1 MKILI
6 VSQYFW
12 PENFR
17 INELAQEFLKN
28 GHNVTVL
35 TGLPNYPDGEIYK
48 EFTENKNSFSI
59 YKGIKIIRV
68 PIYPRKKGRINLIL
82 NYLSF
87 LVSGTFY
94 VLLKLR
100 KKNFD
105 FVFTFQLSP
114 ITSAIPSIFYSLINQ
129 SVHILWV
136 LDLWPETLID
146 LGILKKKFNIKIFRI
161 FVNWIYRRSDIIL
174 AQSKSFVENIK
185 QFNPYKKNIYY
196 YPSWGEADLF
206 SENIKPTDEIKPSDK
221 FTILFAGNIGEAQD
235 FKSVIKAVKLL
246 SSKNIRNFRIILLG
260 EGSKKKWLVNEIKRL
275 GIESYFEIK
284 QKYPLEEMPS
294 FFYHADALLVSL
306 LSRNGFNMT
315 IPGKIQFYLS
325 SGIPI
330 IGMINGE
337 GSRVIKEA
345 KAGLVCE
352 ASNYLEL
359 SNLILKMSYLE
370 KKELKEMG
378 NNGKLYCE
386 KEFSKSNQVKR
397 LLEIFE
403 NFSREK

>member
-17 INELAQEFLKN
+17 INELAEELIKN
-28 GHNVTVL
+28 GHNVTIL
-35 TGLPNYPDGEIYK
+35 TGLPNYPEGEIFEEYR
-48 EFTENKNSFSI
+48 ENKLNFSI

-68 PIYPRKKGRINLIL
+68 PIFPRKKGRINLII

-87 LVSGTFY
+87 LISGTFY

-100 KKNFD
+100 KKKFD
-105 FVFTFQLSP
+105 FVLTFQLSP
-114 ITSAIPSIFYSLINQ
+114 ITSAIPSIFYSLMNK

-146 LGILKKKFNIKIFRI
+146 LGILKNKFKIRFFRI

-185 QFNPYKKNIYY
+185 NSIPYKKNIYY
-196 YPSWGEADLF
+196 FPSWGESNLF
-206 SENIKPTDEIKPSDK
+206 SNDIEPSDEIKPSDK

-235 FKSVIKAVKLL
+235 FKSVVKAVKLL
-246 SSKNIRNFRIILLG
+246 SSKKINNFRIILLG
-260 EGSKKKWLVNEIKRL
+260 EGSKKKWLINEIKIL

-284 QKYPLEEMPS
+284 QKYPLEKMPS

-306 LSRNGFNMT
+306 LNRNGFNMT
-315 IPGKIQFYLS
+315 IPGKIPFYMS
-325 SGIPI
+325 SGKPI

-337 GSRVIKEA
+337 GSKIIKEA
-345 KAGLVCE
+345 KAGLVCQ
-352 ASNYLEL
+352 ASDFLEL
-359 SNLILKMSYLE
+359 SNLILKMSSLDN
-370 KKELKEMG
+370 KTLSEMG
-378 NNGKLYCE
+378 KNGKVYCE
-386 KEFSKSNQVKR
+386 KEFSKSKQVIR
-397 LLEIFE
+397 LLEIFK
-403 NFSREK
+403 NFIS

>member
-17 INELAQEFLKN
+17 VNELAEELLKN
-28 GHNVTVL
+28 GHNVTIL
-35 TGLPNYPDGEIYK
+35 TGLPNYPDGEIFE
-48 EFTENKNSFSI
+48 EFKENKFNFSI

-87 LVSGTFY
+87 MVSGAFY

-100 KKNFD
+100 KKKFD
-105 FVFTFQLSP
+105 FVLTFQLSP
-114 ITSAIPSIFYSLINQ
+114 ITSAVPSIFYSLINK

-146 LGILKKKFNIKIFRI
+146 LGILKNKFKIKFFRI

-174 AQSKSFVENIK
+174 AQSKSFVKNIK
-185 QFNPYKKNIYY
+185 NSTPNKKNIYY
-196 YPSWGEADLF
+196 FPSWGESNLF
-206 SENIKPTDEIKPSDK
+206 TNRVKPTNEIKPSNK

-235 FKSVIKAVKLL
+235 FESLIKAVEIL
-246 SSKNIRNFRIILLG
+246 SSKKINNFRILILG
-260 EGSKKKWLVNEIKRL
+260 EGSKKRWLVNEIKTL
-275 GIESYFEIK
+275 GIDSYFEIK
-284 QKYPLEEMPS
+284 QKYPLEKMPS

-306 LSRNGFNMT
+306 LNRNGFNMT
-315 IPGKIQFYLS
+315 IPGKIPFYLS

-337 GSRVIKEA
+337 GSRIIKEA
-345 KAGLVCE
+345 KAGFVCE
-352 ASNYLEL
+352 ASNYIEL
-359 SNLILKMSYLE
+359 SNLILKMSFLD
-370 KKELKEMG
+370 KNELQEMG
-378 NNGKLYCE
+378 KNGKLYSE
-386 KEFSKSNQVKR
+386 KEFSKTKQVTR
-397 LLEIFE
+397 LLSIFK
-403 NFSREK
+403 NFIE

>member
-1 MKILI
+1 MNILI

-17 INELAQEFLKN
+17 INELADELLKN
-28 GHNVTVL
+28 GHNVTIL
-35 TGLPNYPDGEIYK
+35 TGLPNYPDGEIFE
-48 EFTENKNSFSI
+48 EFRENKVNFSI

-68 PIYPRKKGRINLIL
+68 LIYPRKKGRINLIL

-87 LVSGTFY
+87 LVSGSFY
-94 VLLKLR
+94 VLFKLR
-100 KKNFD
+100 KRSFD
-105 FVFTFQLSP
+105 FVLTFQVSP
-114 ITSAIPSIFYSLINQ
+114 ITSAIPSIFYSLMNN

-146 LGILKKKFNIKIFRI
+146 LGILNKKFKIKFFRI

-174 AQSKSFVENIK
+174 AQSKSFVANIK
-185 QFNPYKKNIYY
+185 NAIPFKKNIYY
-196 YPSWGEADLF
+196 FPSWGESNLF
-206 SENIKPTDEIKPSDK
+206 HDKIKPTDEIKPSDK

-235 FKSVIKAVKLL
+235 FQSVIKAVKLL
-246 SSKNIRNFRIILLG
+246 SSKKINNFRIILLG
-260 EGSKKKWLVNEIKRL
+260 DGSKKKWLINEIKAL

-284 QKYPLEEMPS
+284 QKYPLEKMPS
-294 FFYHADALLVSL
+294 FFYHADALFVSL
-306 LSRNGFNMT
+306 LNRNGFNMT
-315 IPGKIQFYLS
+315 IPGKIPFYLS

-345 KAGLVCE
+345 NAGYVCE

-359 SNLILKMSYLE
+359 SNLILKMSCLDNN
-370 KKELKEMG
+370 KLKEMG
-378 NNGKLYCE
+378 KNGKLYCE
-386 KEFSKSNQVKR
+386 KEFSKSKQVRK
-397 LLEIFE
+397 LLDIFE
-403 NFSREK
+403 NFILK

>member
-17 INELAQEFLKN
+17 INELAEELIKN
-28 GHNVTVL
+28 GHKVTIL
-35 TGLPNYPDGEIYK
+35 TGLPNYPEGEIFE
-48 EFTENKNSFSI
+48 EFRENKLNFSI

-87 LVSGTFY
+87 LISGTFY
-94 VLLKLR
+94 VILKLR
-100 KKNFD
+100 KKKFD

-114 ITSAIPSIFYSLINQ
+114 ITAAIPSIFYSLINK

-136 LDLWPETLID
+136 LDLWPDTLID
-146 LGILKKKFNIKIFRI
+146 LGILKNKFKIRFFRI

-174 AQSKSFVENIK
+174 AQSKSFVANIK
-185 QFNPYKKNIYY
+185 KSIPYKKNIYY
-196 YPSWGEADLF
+196 FPSWGELNLF
-206 SENIKPTDEIKPSDK
+206 TNEVRPTNEIKPSNK

-235 FKSVIKAVKLL
+235 FESVIKAVKIL
-246 SSKNIRNFRIILLG
+246 SSKKINNFRIVILG
-260 EGSKKKWLVNEIKRL
+260 EGSKKKWLINEIKNL
-275 GIESYFEIK
+275 GIDSYFEIK
-284 QKYPLEEMPS
+284 QKYPLEKMPS

-306 LSRNGFNMT
+306 LDRNGFNMT
-315 IPGKIQFYLS
+315 IPGKIPFYLS

-330 IGMINGE
+330 VGMINGE
-337 GSRVIKEA
+337 GSRIIKEA
-345 KAGLVCE
+345 KAGFVCE

-359 SNLILKMSYLE
+359 SNLILKMSFLD
-370 KKELKEMG
+370 KNELKEIG
-378 NNGKLYCE
+378 KNGKSYCE
-386 KEFSKSNQVKR
+386 KEFSKTKQVSR
-397 LLEIFE
+397 LLAIFE
-403 NFSREK
+403 NFIE